1 MPGRREKDVDYLALS
16 TRVRAMESRLLTRE
30 RLERMIG
37 ARDAAEAAK
46 VLSEC
51 GYGELTE
58 LTGEAVEELLTR
70 AQADLAHDLSSYAQT
85 AAILPVFQCTN
96 DYHNAKVLV
105 KGEALGWDEGRT
117 GRLLMPGGRWAPEKL
132 LKDFQKGGL
141 EGCTDAFR
149 QAVSRAREVLC
160 ASGDPQQVDFVLD
173 RACYQELSALAE
185 ASGSPFLQGYAA
197 LLIDAVNLRAV
208 VRCAR
213 LGRGEDFL
221 SQVLL
226 DGGDVPAADL
236 LAAGGGDLARLYRG
250 TPLAKAAELG
260 QTLSAPGSGGL
271 TEFERLCDDG
281 VMDYL
286 RQARRVPFGE
296 EPVIGYL
303 CARQGE
309 ATAIRTVMSGRLAGL
324 DGAVIRSRLRMTY
337 C

>member
-16 TRVRAMESRLLTRE
+16 ARVRAMEGRLLTRE
-30 RLERMIG
+30 RLDRMID
-37 ARDAAEAAK
+37 ARDIAEASK

-51 GYGELTE
+51 GYGELAE
-58 LTGEAVEELLTR
+58 PTGDALEELLTR
-70 AQADLAHDLSSYAQT
+70 AQANLAHDLSSYPQ
-85 AAILPVFQCTN
+85 AAAVLPVFQCAN

-105 KGEALGWDEGRT
+105 KGEALGWDEARQAH
-117 GRLLMPGGRWAPEKL
+117 LLMPGGRWAPEKL
-132 LKDFQKGGL
+132 LEDFQKGGM
-141 EGCTDAFR
+141 EGYTDPFR
-149 QAVSRAREVLC
+149 LALGRAREVL
-160 ASGDPQQVDFVLD
+160 ASSGDPQQADFVLD
-173 RACYQELSALAE
+173 RACYGELAAM
-185 ASGSPFLQGYAA
+185 AQATGSPFLQGYAA
-197 LLIDAVNLRAV
+197 ILIDAVNLRAA

-213 LGRGEDFL
+213 LGRGRDFL

-226 DGGDVPAADL
+226 DGGNIPVSKLLDDGREDL
-236 LAAGGGDLARLYRG
+236 VQLYRG
-250 TPLAKAAELG
+250 TSLAKAAELG
-260 QTLSAPGSGGL
+260 QTLSAPGSGSL
-271 TEFERLCDDG
+271 TEFEKRCDDG

-324 DGAVIRSRLRMTY
+324 DGDTIRSRLRRTY

>member
-16 TRVRAMESRLLTRE
+16 ARVRAMENRLLTQE
-30 RLERMIG
+30 RLDRMID
-37 ARDAAEAAK
+37 ARDTGEAAK

-58 LTGEAVEELLTR
+58 LTGDALETMLTR
-70 AQADLAHDLSSYAQT
+70 AQADLAHDLSSYPQA
-85 AAILPVFQCTN
+85 AAILPVFQCAN

-105 KGEALGWDEGRT
+105 KGEALGWDGERM
-117 GRLLMPGGRWAPEKL
+117 GRLLMPGGRWDPEKL
-132 LKDFQKGGL
+132 LEDFQKGAL
-141 EGCTDAFR
+141 EGYTETFR
-149 QAVSRAREVLC
+149 QAVGRAREVLG
-160 ASGDPQQVDFVLD
+160 ASGDPQQADFVLD
-173 RACYQELSALAE
+173 RACYGELTALAQ
-185 ASGSPFLQGYAA
+185 ATGSPFLQGYAA
-197 LLIDAVNLRAV
+197 VLIDAADLRAA

-213 LGRGEDFL
+213 LGRGSDFM

-226 DGGDVPAADL
+226 DGGNVPAADL
-236 LAAGGGDLARLYRG
+236 LAAGGGGLARLYRG

-260 QTLSAPGSGGL
+260 ETLSAPGSGSL

-309 ATAIRTVMSGRLAGL
+309 ATAIRTVMSGRMAGL
-324 DGAVIRSRLRMTY
+324 DGATIRSRLRRTY